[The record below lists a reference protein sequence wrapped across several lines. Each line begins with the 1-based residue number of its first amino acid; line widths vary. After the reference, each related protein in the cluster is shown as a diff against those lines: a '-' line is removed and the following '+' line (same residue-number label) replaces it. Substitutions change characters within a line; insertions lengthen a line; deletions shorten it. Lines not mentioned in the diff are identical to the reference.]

1 MKKIKILFAG
11 LVLISVLV
19 LIYPFVFKAPDYEVD
34 WLLWL
39 DKNASWQNEEPE
51 TPISAAEKIKPSCGW
66 ANLFKNHSRNASEV
80 FKNSNLSLCVSMPS
94 TVEEHFWDEIS
105 GEKKGAETSGDYR
118 GVSWWGKEIFI
129 PKDAKNKIVKKYYNC
144 RGCGNFMPVRV

>member
-11 LVLISVLV
+11 LVLISVLA

-51 TPISAAEKIKPSCGW
+51 TPISAAEK
-66 ANLFKNHSRNASEV
+66 
-80 FKNSNLSLCVSMPS
+80 
-94 TVEEHFWDEIS
+94 
-105 GEKKGAETSGDYR
+105 
-118 GVSWWGKEIFI
+118 
-129 PKDAKNKIVKKYYNC
+129 KDRK
-144 RGCGNFMPVRV
+144 